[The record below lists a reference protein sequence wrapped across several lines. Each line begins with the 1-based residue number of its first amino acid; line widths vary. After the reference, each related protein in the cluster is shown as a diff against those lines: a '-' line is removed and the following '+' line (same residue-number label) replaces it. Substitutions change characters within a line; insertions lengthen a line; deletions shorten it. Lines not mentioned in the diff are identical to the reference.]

1 MKQFVLVLSVI
12 ASLCLAITNE
22 EQARELFA
30 RALESWYAGDV
41 VAARESMS
49 QALSGLIYITD
60 IPEFWFF
67 TAKLDIDVG
76 NTAKA
81 LEDLRTLLV
90 LAPTKDEAISLVK
103 EIETFINPLV
113 PSTPTLSG
121 EIFKIEGFKN
131 GVEYFYSPVSVTTLG
146 RTICVAD
153 KVNSRLII
161 HGPSGYTIHKLSFK
175 PESVVCNAFKYLYV
189 AGEDKLA
196 LFDLENNRVETLASN
211 LLKPVLAGL
220 DRLGRLWGADVDRLF
235 CVEDGKIR
243 FFELDDFYS
252 IQDVEV
258 GLKGIWI
265 LDIFKNRIVLFDF
278 NMRKVLELPAHG
290 SWNFE
295 LTLFEEPFILKDDT
309 LFLVRK
315 DGLVELGKFPQAFV
329 TMEYNYP
336 FLFLMDFKAHS
347 VHVVLLKGKEP
358 ILVKIDSLSFDQDSL
373 ILSVRVENIFAE
385 PIPILGDMFQVREGG
400 GPVFSE
406 LSLSHRKA
414 AWLNADKD
422 FFKKILPTLKRGS
435 SYAVVV
441 NDASQLRRDDVVSL
455 RGKNVR
461 IFTQNVASEEV
472 ILSGGFGYFKSSF
485 ELFQPVW
492 NVKFTRTRPTPADIV
507 PVKFEI
513 RLAGEVFSDT
523 VYYTKGMIAK

>member
-1 MKQFVLVLSVI
+1 MRYLVLTLLI
-12 ASLCLAITNE
+12 LASICFAIIGE

-30 RALESWYAGDV
+30 HALESWYAGDV

-67 TAKLDIDVG
+67 TAKLDIDTG
-76 NTAKA
+76 NVARA

-103 EIETFINPLV
+103 EIETFTSPMA
-113 PSTPTLSG
+113 PSTPTLSS
-121 EIFKIEGFKN
+121 EILKIEGFKN
-131 GVEYFYSPVSVTTLG
+131 SVEYFYSPVSVTTLG
-146 RTICVAD
+146 RTVCIAD
-153 KVNSRLII
+153 RANYRLIVY
-161 HGPSGYTIHKLSFK
+161 GPAGYAVHKLSFR
-175 PESVVCNAFKYLYV
+175 PESIISSAFKYLYI

-196 LFDLENNRVETLASN
+196 LFDMENNRVETLASN
-211 LLKPVLAGL
+211 LLKPVLAGF

-235 CVEDGKIR
+235 CVEDGRIR
-243 FFELDDFYS
+243 FFELDEFYS

-258 GLKGIWI
+258 GLKGIWV

-278 NMRKVLELPAHG
+278 SMNKVLELPAHG
-290 SWNFE
+290 AWSFE
-295 LTLFEEPFILKDDT
+295 LTVFEEPFILKDDA

-315 DGLVELGKFPQAFV
+315 DGLVELGKFQQAFV
-329 TMEYNYP
+329 TMEYSYP
-336 FLFLMDFKAHS
+336 FLFLMDFKGHS
-347 VHVVLLKGKEP
+347 VHVVAFKGKEP

-373 ILSVRVENIFAE
+373 VLSVRVENIFAD
-385 PIPILGDMFQVREGG
+385 PIPVLGDMYQVREGG

-414 AWLNADKD
+414 VWLNADRD
-422 FFKKILPTLKRGS
+422 FFKKTLPTLKRGS
-435 SYAVVV
+435 SYAVFVKDV
-441 NDASQLRRDDVVSL
+441 SQLRRDTVVSL

-461 IFTQNVASEEV
+461 IFVEGEATEEV
-472 ILSGGFGYFKSSF
+472 LLSGGFGHFKSSF
-485 ELFQPVW
+485 ELLQPVW
-492 NVKFTRTRPTPADIV
+492 NVRFMRTRPTPSDIV

-523 VYYTKGMIAK
+523 VYYTRGMIPK